1 MSAGFEINVE
11 ILRDG
16 PPPSELKNGPLV
28 ELLKVVKA
36 QITAAN
42 SAVKQAKVDQ
52 TLIETLLQ
60 ERMDEDECSQLNG
73 SEGGT
78 AYIKTDEVAQL
89 IDFEAFGNYCS
100 EQNAWHLFQRRINN
114 AAFREEKERIG
125 GDVPGLETF
134 TVKKVATR

>member
-1 MSAGFEINVE
+1 MSAGFEIVVE

-16 PPPSELKNGPLV
+16 PPPSELKNGALV
-28 ELLKVVKA
+28 ELLKRVKA

-42 SAVKQAKVDQ
+42 SAIKQAKADQ
-52 TLIETLLQ
+52 AVIESLLQ
-60 ERMDEDECSQLNG
+60 ERMEADECKQLNG
-73 SEGGT
+73 SAGGT
-78 AYIKTDEVAQL
+78 AYVKVEEVAQL
-89 IDFEAFGNYCS
+89 ADFEAFGNYCS

-134 TVKKVATR
+134 TVKKIATR